1 MRLWLPVVIW
11 ASLIFTLSSLS
22 IPGPATQIF
31 HYQDK
36 LIHFLEFGMLGILL
50 ARAVYLSG
58 SGSRGCYW
66 ACILAAVLYGGFD
79 EIHQLFVP
87 GRSVE
92 LSDFAA
98 DCIGALVC
106 TWAWLAVKG
115 ENLILAPKTKK

>member
-1 MRLWLPVVIW
+1 
-11 ASLIFTLSSLS
+11 
-22 IPGPATQIF
+22 
-31 HYQDK
+31 
-36 LIHFLEFGMLGILL
+36 MLGILL

-66 ACILAAVLYGGFD
+66 VCILAAALYGGLD
-79 EIHQLFVP
+79 EIHQQFVP

-115 ENLILAPKTKK
+115 QNLILAQRAKNRGQEIRGTDEI